1 MRPETRRAA
10 IDSDVSRARKQADD
24 DTSSRLESGADWG
37 AHVNRLVAM
46 TELEITPRF
55 GSADVEATPLL
66 EASSDPYSPVGRR
79 RLYWPALL
87 AAVMATAALVH
98 SVDVWRPHHGGTSEA
113 TTVDADA
120 VALEDTGPRGD
131 YAVTTAKQF
140 FFDVWHHL
148 VLTRLSGSSDER
160 IAGLAAKG
168 LKEARYHRRRSTEW
182 MLRLGQGTEESH
194 RRLET
199 QKYDEHEVRGDL
211 KRVGNRGAERERA
224 RND

>member
-1 MRPETRRAA
+1 MNP
-10 IDSDVSRARKQADD
+10 
-24 DTSSRLESGADWG
+24 
-37 AHVNRLVAM
+37 NRLVAM

-131 YAVTTAKQF
+131 YAVEVDGWFSKET
-140 FFDVWHHL
+140 
-148 VLTRLSGSSDER
+148 LSVSVDATQRTYSLHATGSVVADCADDGYTVYSD
-160 IAGLAAKG
+160 
-168 LKEARYHRRRSTEW
+168 
-182 MLRLGQGTEESH
+182 LRLDLVGDAPCASAALKKAEMSLSSATYDSERDEIKIKMTYMTFLS
-194 RRLET
+194 RSFILE
-199 QKYDEHEVRGDL
+199 K
-211 KRVGNRGAERERA
+211 AER
-224 RND
+224 